1 MEADS
6 RLERVFVGRGLTQIS
21 SVNSYSQMQSLDL
34 HNEYY
39 FDCQF
44 EDNREI
50 FAVNDAKSAI
60 VIKRTISNQ
69 FADVVKARRERA
81 QR

>member
-21 SVNSYSQMQSLDL
+21 SVNSYSQMQSMDL

-39 FDCQF
+39 FDC
-44 EDNREI
+44 
-50 FAVNDAKSAI
+50 
-60 VIKRTISNQ
+60 
-69 FADVVKARRERA
+69 
-81 QR
+81 